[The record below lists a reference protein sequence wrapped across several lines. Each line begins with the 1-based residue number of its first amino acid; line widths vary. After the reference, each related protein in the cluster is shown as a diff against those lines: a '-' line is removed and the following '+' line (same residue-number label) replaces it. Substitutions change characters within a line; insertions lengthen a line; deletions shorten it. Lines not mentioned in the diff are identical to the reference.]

1 MLLLHL
7 GIAVMLGFA
16 DVVNTYTVASLG
28 MRRSYHAVFWFEVA
42 CASAALAILVLF
54 VKIKKAESELTVD
67 ERAKLESSD
76 GGGVEREDQGAGR
89 RAVESREGE

>member
-16 DVVNTYTVASLG
+16 DVVNTYTVASLD
-28 MRRSYHAVFWFEVA
+28 MRRSYHKVFWFEVA
-42 CASAALAILVLF
+42 CASAALVILVLF

-67 ERAKLESSD
+67 ERAELEEAIAGAAVRAS
-76 GGGVEREDQGAGR
+76 VERRG
-89 RAVESREGE
+89 GEEVSHS